1 MYLTQH
7 TFYLFINSN
16 RIKHTPFNTF
26 IFNQFVA
33 YAAAKNDTQQKPY
46 MHWLVVSLCQ
56 LKQSAVQLSLLI
68 RVVQPNWSNS
78 VSSFFFLY
86 LQTYF
91 LFLFSSPLSS
101 FLSHFFLLS
110 IPDIN
115 KNDWYDVDLSLFLFL
130 TYSTS
135 YIPGYNKN
143 DWYNV
148 KLSL

>member
-7 TFYLFINSN
+7 TFNLFINSN
-16 RIKHTPFNTF
+16 RITHTPFNTF

-33 YAAAKNDTQQKPY
+33 YAAAKNETQQKTH
-46 MHWLVVSLCQ
+46 MHWLVVSLCHP
-56 LKQSAVQLSLLI
+56 KRSAVQLSLLI
-68 RVVQPNWSNS
+68 RVVQSFWSNS
-78 VSSFFFLY
+78 VSSFFSPLSAN
-86 LQTYF
+86 
-91 LFLFSSPLSS
+91 LFLIFFSSPLSS
-101 FLSHFFLLS
+101 FLSSFFLLR